1 MSIIEFIAKIL
12 EAYAWPVFFTILILL
27 FKPKILEAFTFFGSL
42 IKTRGLKGKYRDSE
56 FLIPPDDPDTSKQKL
71 ANKVREETY
80 SYSFSSPSLSSLSD
94 SSIQKPSFGN
104 GELDNLIVM
113 GFLNVKTNESEIN
126 DSLNINFN
134 PEMKTVYRDNPEELK
149 HYEIGQKVYFAIKNI
164 SDIKLVMPLCHVQF
178 PSKFKHLSTEQPETG
193 FMTINSELWGI
204 GGISTELID
213 LDSKTT
219 EISGIIGRELKPGQ
233 LARFL
238 IRFKIPKSKNSFDII
253 MKLKAD
259 GYDAFEKKLLLNTNQ

>member
-42 IKTRGLKGKYRDSE
+42 IKIRGLKGKYRDSE
-56 FLIPPDDPDTSKQKL
+56 FQIPPDDPDTSKQKL

-80 SYSFSSPSLSSLSD
+80 QSFSISS
-94 SSIQKPSFGN
+94 SSNSVSNISNQKQDN
-104 GELDNLIVM
+104 GGHDNLIVM

-134 PEMKTVYRDNPEELK
+134 PEMKTVYGDNPEELK

-259 GYDAFEKKLLLNTNQ
+259 VYDTFEKKLVLNTNQ